1 LGFVGVD
8 KMSKE
13 FVCLDCWWS
22 QVISNKRVYCTKKD
36 AECQGYQSHP
46 VHICEDRQPIEE
58 LTDELNL

>member
-1 LGFVGVD
+1 
-8 KMSKE
+8 MSKE

-22 QVISNKRVYCTKKD
+22 QVINNKHVYCTKKD